1 MTPVLIRRMSMH
13 LNEAVKSIS
22 NISEILPGV
31 EDPDAEEFQGELFD
45 VCGAM
50 ASLEELRKKLK
61 ERLEK

>member
-1 MTPVLIRRMSMH
+1 MH

-50 ASLEELRKKLK
+50 ASIEELRKKLK